1 MMTSRHVLILG
12 GTGDARQI
20 AGRLVRRGDLRVTL
34 SLAGRTETPLAQAG
48 DVRTGGFGG
57 TAGLMRYLRDQHVDL
72 LLDATHPFAARISAN
87 AVAAAA
93 DAGVPLV
100 VLDRPAWNRQDGDVW
115 IEVDSVAAAAAELC
129 GARRTVFLAIGRQE
143 LAPFQSAPQH
153 RYVVRSVDAADTVLP
168 DAEYILARGPYGEA
182 EERELLIRHG
192 VDIVVAKNS
201 GGDAT
206 YGKIAAARSLALPV
220 IMVRRRP
227 GTGVPAVGS
236 IDEAVAAIG
245 HALGLPV
252 ERGE

>member
-1 MMTSRHVLILG
+1 MTSRHVLILG

-20 AGRLVRRGDLRVTL
+20 AGRLARRADLRVTL

-57 TAGLMRYLRDQHVDL
+57 AAGLMRYLRDQHVDL

-93 DAGVPLV
+93 DAGIPLV

-129 GARRTVFLAIGRQE
+129 GARRAVFLAIGRQE

-153 RYVVRSVDAADTVLP
+153 RYIVRSVDAADTVLP
-168 DAEYILARGPYGEA
+168 DAEYILARGPFGEA

-220 IMVRRRP
+220 IMVRRPP
-227 GTGVPAVGS
+227 GTGAPTVGS
-236 IDEAVAAIG
+236 IDKAVAAIG